1 MWRMTIPVLRCLNTI
16 QKANLRMIKTLTLF
30 PDTNIFIQCKALHE
44 INWSVLGDFDR
55 VDLIVTR
62 PVQKEIDHHKGKGNE
77 RLARRARAA
86 AREFRKALKCKDETL
101 IITKG
106 RPEVRLRIFLQL
118 RPSAEDGLTLDYDE
132 PDDKLVG
139 IAKAFSDANSE
150 ASVRLLTNDF
160 GPQAS
165 AKTVGIVCEV
175 PREEWFLP
183 AESDATEKKFKALEA
198 DLLRHKQAE
207 PSISLEMD
215 NAFKDRINGKYSI
228 YPALSAEDLDTLM
241 RELKLR
247 HPKETDF
254 SSKEEITPPISN
266 DKQLSI
272 LVAAKILRSIPART
286 FVPASEEEINTY
298 INTNY
303 PMWVKDCKEK
313 LRQIHSRFQSK
324 VEPLRLIVRLA
335 NNGSRPAENCL
346 ITFEAKGAFVIQP
359 SPDEHNSDITEDPFI
374 NSPPP
379 APKGRWQDFGTF
391 LFGSALERDNSALF
405 PLDIDAISRLRAYA
419 RDDDAFHYK
428 SGKPESPCTS
438 YSLECVRW
446 RHQLDSVSFAIDIYP
461 SSLFHG
467 HAKGAVSITVHAAN
481 MTDSFNHL
489 IQISVDV
496 NTGDTLAE
504 AMRLIENLV

>member
-1 MWRMTIPVLRCLNTI
+1 
-16 QKANLRMIKTLTLF
+16 MIKTLTLF
-30 PDTNIFIQCKALHE
+30 PDTNIFIQCKSLTE
-44 INWSVLGDFDR
+44 INWSVLGDFDQ

-62 PVQKEIDHHKGKGNE
+62 PVQKEIDRQKGRGTG
-77 RLARRARAA
+77 RLARRAKAA
-86 AREFRKALKCKDETL
+86 ASEFRKALKCEDETL
-101 IITKG
+101 IITKS
-106 RPEVRLRIFLQL
+106 RPEVRLRISLQL
-118 RPSAEDGLTLDYDE
+118 RPSEEDGLTLDYNE

-165 AKTVGIVCEV
+165 AKEVGVVCEV
-175 PREEWFLP
+175 PRDDWFLP
-183 AESDATEKKFKALEA
+183 EERDATEKRLKALENE
-198 DLLRHKQAE
+198 LLRFRQAE

-215 NAFKDRINGKYSI
+215 NAVKDRINGKYSI
-228 YPALSAEDLDTLM
+228 YPELSTEELDTLI
-241 RELKLR
+241 RKLKLR

-254 SSKEEITPPISN
+254 SSKEEITPTIPN

-272 LVAAKILRSIPART
+272 LAAAKILRSIPART
-286 FVPASEEEINTY
+286 FVPASEEEINKY

-346 ITFEAKGAFVIQP
+346 ITFEAKGDFVIQP
-359 SPDEHNSDITEDPFI
+359 SPDERNSDITEDPFI
-374 NSPPP
+374 SSPPP
-379 APKGRWQDFGTF
+379 APKGRWQVFGKF
-391 LFGSALERDNSALF
+391 IYGSIENPAFF
-405 PLDIDAISRLRAYA
+405 PLGIDAISRLKSRA
-419 RDDDAFHYK
+419 RDDDAFYYK
-428 SGKPESPCTS
+428 SGKPELPCTS

-446 RHQLDSVSFAIDIYP
+446 RHQLDSVSFSIDIYP
-461 SSLFHG
+461 SSLSHG
-467 HAKGAVSITVHAAN
+467 HVKGAVNVTVHAAN

-496 NTGDTLAE
+496 NTGDTFAE
-504 AMRLIENLV
+504 AMRLIEDFV